1 MAATEDPKMV
11 LSGAGGVGKD
21 EGRKEGE
28 SRSTR
33 PGQEEQ

>member
-11 LSGAGGVGKD
+11 LPGAGGVGKD

-28 SRSTR
+28 SR
-33 PGQEEQ
+33 